1 MVKQKY
7 ISVLKIN
14 NTVVQKQTTLTVL
27 NIDTQHIFLKL
38 LALLCQNDM
47 IADIFQWKIKII

>member
-47 IADIFQWKIKII
+47 IAYISQWKIKII